1 MSDIALNNTGERGA
15 RAVRIVPRE
24 RPFIGPVPLLM
35 MGGLA
40 LSSLV
45 MAAYGSWAGLGAPK
59 FTSSPEIE
67 SRELSFQP
75 VGEQGFD
82 AIDPASGR
90 RVAELRLAKGDGF
103 LIQVIRGLNHDRKV
117 AGRDLASPYRL
128 KRHADGSS
136 YMVDAASG
144 KFIATASFGAAQ
156 AAHVT
161 KLIEKA
167 GVAAGGRT

>member
-1 MSDIALNNTGERGA
+1 MSDYAMNNTGEGGA
-15 RAVRIVPRE
+15 RTIRVVPRE

-40 LSSLV
+40 LSSLA

-59 FTSSPEIE
+59 FTASPEVQ
-67 SRELSFQP
+67 SRDFSFLP
-75 VGEQGFD
+75 VGDQGFD
-82 AIDPASGR
+82 AVDPTSGR

-103 LIQVIRGLNHDRKV
+103 LIQVIRGLNHDRKI
-117 AGRDLASPYRL
+117 AGRDLAAPYRL
-128 KRHADGSS
+128 KRHADGAS

-156 AAHVT
+156 AAHVV
-161 KLIEKA
+161 KLIDRA
-167 GVAAGGRT
+167 SAAGGRP